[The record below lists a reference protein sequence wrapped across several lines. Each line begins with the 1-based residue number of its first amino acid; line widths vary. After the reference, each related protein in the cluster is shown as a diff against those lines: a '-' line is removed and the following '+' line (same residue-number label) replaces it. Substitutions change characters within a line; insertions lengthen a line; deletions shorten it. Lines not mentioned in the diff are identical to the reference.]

1 MSKRVFFLLL
11 AANILLF
18 LWEVGRSRESSV
30 PAAADVS
37 LEPLL
42 LLTERKDP
50 S

>member
-1 MSKRVFFLLL
+1 MCKRAFFLLL

-18 LWEVGRSRESSV
+18 LWEVGGSREPSV
-30 PAAADVS
+30 PAAADVP

-42 LLTERKDP
+42 LLTEREDP